1 MIPWNK
7 KKDVKI
13 HLFNFSFNL
22 FWLLYWNTLPCIIYQ
37 NRSVLFIVLE
47 AGMLQDTGRF
57 GVYWRL
63 IPQKWFFFMFP
74 CDRKR
79 GKQFSSSTS
88 INPLNLFVG
97 GRAIMTGQLLN
108 LSPLISI
115 VFSFYFSTWIV
126 GESIVM
132 AKITFS
138 NLGMQDM
145 IKELS
150 TILL

>member
-1 MIPWNK
+1 MIPWNIK
-7 KKDVKI
+7 KEVKI

-22 FWLLYWNTLPCIIYQ
+22 SWLLYWNTLPCIIYQ
-37 NRSVLFIVLE
+37 NKSVLFIVLE

-88 INPLNLFVG
+88 INPLNLL
-97 GRAIMTGQLLN
+97 RAEPLWRDNSLI
-108 LSPLISI
+108 SPLLLALYSVFIS
-115 VFSFYFSTWIV
+115 VHELL
-126 GESIVM
+126 ES
-132 AKITFS
+132 S
-138 NLGMQDM
+138 
-145 IKELS
+145 
-150 TILL
+150 